1 MNKEQYEVVGFILD
15 NNKTVG
21 KIGPGLV
28 VPSYEAAHNLFKEAG
43 IKNYLIE
50 LRKI

>member
-1 MNKEQYEVVGFILD
+1 MNKEQYEIIGFIFD
-15 NNKTVG
+15 NNKNVG

-28 VPSYEAAHNLFKEAG
+28 VPSYEAAHTLFKETG

-50 LRKI
+50 LKKI

>member
-1 MNKEQYEVVGFILD
+1 MNKEQYEVIGFIWD
-15 NNKTVG
+15 KNKTVG
-21 KIGPGLV
+21 KIGFGLV

-50 LRKI
+50 LKKI

>member
-1 MNKEQYEVVGFILD
+1 MNKEQYEIVGFIFD
-15 NNKTVG
+15 NPKNVG
-21 KIGPGLV
+21 KILPGLV
-28 VPSYEAAHNLFKEAG
+28 VPSYEAAHTLFKEAG